1 MKAVKGPSYRGP
13 LGFHLLFSEA
23 SLAPPSAVR
32 ALVNLA
38 RYLTDVG
45 FGCSFGFGVLG
56 FSSPP
61 CFAIHAFGPRKTLH
75 TKPSDTWGN
84 LYSNPPA
91 LNPQQ
96 DRNQN
101 VQPSRPAVLAVDRDV
116 RDAAA

>member
-13 LGFHLLFSEA
+13 LYEGFHLLFSEA

-61 CFAIHAFGPRKTLH
+61 CFAIHAFGVEVRTTPPTCRAPPW
-75 TKPSDTWGN
+75 PSGSYH
-84 LYSNPPA
+84 LLRA
-91 LNPQQ
+91 LSLPLVSREW
-96 DRNQN
+96 RNG
-101 VQPSRPAVLAVDRDV
+101 VQL
-116 RDAAA
+116 